1 MKKSKSK
8 KIIFVRHAIA
18 MDKDVAQKQK
28 ISDAHRA
35 LTSVGHKAFKKYAKK
50 NKKLFKRADLFVTS
64 PYIRA
69 VQTLDVIFD
78 VLDLSVGEATI
89 FNKSTPYDNPQLL
102 LKWLG
107 EQKESKI
114 VIVSHEPFMSKFMK
128 LAFKDQWS
136 GEKIK
141 KGSCIE
147 VKLNTKKPKYT
158 MY

>member
-1 MKKSKSK
+1 MKKTKFK

-18 MDKDVAQKQK
+18 IDKDVAQKQK

-35 LTSVGHKAFKKYAKK
+35 LTAAGHKEFKKQAKK

-69 VQTLDVIFD
+69 VQTLDIIFD
-78 VLDLSVGEATI
+78 VLDLSVGEATV
-89 FNKSTPYDNPQLL
+89 FNKATPDDNPKLL
-102 LKWLG
+102 LKWLS

-128 LAFKDQWS
+128 LALKDQWKN
-136 GEKIK
+136 EKIK
-141 KGSCIE
+141 KGCCIE
-147 VKLNTKKPKYT
+147 IKLSSSKSKYKI
-158 MY
+158 Y